1 MPFDALTISAVRDEL
16 EQTVVGGRV
25 QGVLVPGPL
34 AVCLEIYR
42 SGVGRSRLLLSAH
55 PQHARVHLIGKAP
68 GRDPQQQPT
77 LLLLLRKYVRGGT
90 ITGVSQPPHERILA
104 LSIAKHLG
112 AGKHQEYH
120 SDPYFMDNDAES
132 GVGDGD

>member
-16 EQTVVGGRV
+16 ERTIVGGRV
-25 QGVLVPGPL
+25 QGVLVPAPL
-34 AVCLEIYR
+34 AISLEVYR
-42 SGVGRSRLLLSAH
+42 SGAGRSHLLLSAH
-55 PQHARVHLIGKAP
+55 PQHARVHLLAKGP

-90 ITGVSQPPHERILA
+90 ITGMSQPPHERILA

-120 SDPYFMDNDAES
+120 LDPYFMDNDEEP
-132 GVGDGD
+132 GVG